1 MEIKDYMK
9 QFIDDYYEENED
21 LRSKKTI
28 ELIEHNDFSELS
40 ELDILSTGRN
50 VEDMIQ
56 VLQEK
61 VYPNRLIGEHPRNFA
76 FIPAPIE
83 EISKL
88 GDLINL
94 MHNPNAC
101 GWYPSSGTATIEH
114 SLINWLCQQAG
125 YTEDGTGIFVSGGST
140 ANLTAAIAA
149 RDGLLTPEEIPF
161 GVAYISN
168 QAHHSI
174 NKALHVVGIPES
186 RIRRIKTDALLKIDP
201 IALEEQIKL
210 DKEKG
215 LKPFIIMA
223 TAGTTNAGVIDPLA
237 EIADVAK
244 RNQVW
249 FHVDG
254 AFGASLL
261 LSKSYSHLLKGIEEA
276 DSITWDAHK
285 WLFQTYS
292 CAMLLVKHRSSLLNS
307 FSEQPEYLEDAHQ
320 ADRTDFWDLGIELS
334 RPARGVKLWLTLQ
347 TLGTEKIGEQID
359 AGVKLAEF
367 TQSVIEGN
375 PLFEVIT
382 PAQAGIINFRYQKEG
397 LDTETLNHI
406 NTKISE
412 KMIATGFSQV
422 ITTKL
427 NGMVVL
433 RMCTISPNTT
443 HQDIEETIERL
454 SDFAKDN

>member
-149 RDGLLTPEEIPF
+149 RDGLLAPEEIPF

-174 NKALHVVGIPES
+174 NKALHVVGIPDS

-261 LSKSYSHLLKGIEEA
+261 LSKINSHLLKGIEEA

-292 CAMLLVKHRSSLLNS
+292 CAMLLVKHRGSLLNS

-367 TQSVIEGN
+367 TQSVIETN
-375 PLFEVIT
+375 PLFEIIT

-397 LDTETLNHI
+397 LDTETLNRI

-443 HQDIEETIERL
+443 HRDIEETIERL
-454 SDFAKDN
+454 SNLVD